1 MYPHPNYD
9 AIMQETSAAQAEDKV
24 NMPSSGIVYSFLY
37 KKGNQRN
44 PIQLNLDIQR
54 SKNRKRKKA

>member
-1 MYPHPNYD
+1 MT
-9 AIMQETSAAQAEDKV
+9 QSCKTSAAQAEDKV